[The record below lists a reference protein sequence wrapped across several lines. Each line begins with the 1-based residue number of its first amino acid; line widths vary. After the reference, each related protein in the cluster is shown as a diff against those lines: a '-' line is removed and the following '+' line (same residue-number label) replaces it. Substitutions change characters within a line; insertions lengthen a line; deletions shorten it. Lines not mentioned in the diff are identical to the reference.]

1 MIESIRRRLTLGY
14 VGILALILILFG
26 VIVVT
31 IFSAQLTREQDQ
43 RLLTSAQGAVRFVIN
58 PDSGEPERNG
68 PPASVRQELESSGD
82 SPSAGQN
89 IVADIGVYV
98 VPPKTS
104 SGATDSDSDI
114 YGRVPGPGGYSSS
127 DLGLPFRDAAHEAE
141 RAGEPGFQTVEAAE
155 GKVEVASLPVRDESG
170 EVVAVVQAAQMR
182 WAVTGTVNRLILVLV
197 PVGVGSLLLAGIGG
211 LFISRRAMQPVQESF
226 QRQRTFVADASHEL
240 KTPLALVKIGS
251 EVIKRNPTDPENEEI
266 VDDQLSEIERMQ
278 DLLSGLL
285 VLARLDAGKLD
296 VEDNPFDLSIIA
308 VETAERFVKRAAYEG
323 VHLAMV
329 VPEQLPTHGDPD
341 RTAQILTAL
350 LDNAIRYTPK
360 GGTITVSGQR
370 LGDGV
375 EARVEDTGPGISAG
389 HLPHIFDRFYRAEEA
404 RTRAGGGSG
413 LGLSIA
419 RDLAV
424 AQNGD
429 LSARNVADGAA
440 KAESGAIFCLKL
452 PAK

>member
-14 VGILALILILFG
+14 VGILALILVLFG
-26 VIVVT
+26 VIVIA

-43 RLLTSAQGAVRFVIN
+43 RLLTGAREAVRFVID
-58 PDSGEPERNG
+58 PSTGEPRDG
-68 PPASVRQELESSGD
+68 QPASVRQEPDPSGD
-82 SPSAGQN
+82 SSSNSQG

-98 VPPKTS
+98 VPPENS
-104 SGATDSDSDI
+104 SGNTDSGSSI
-114 YGRVPGPGGYSSS
+114 YGSVPGPGGYSSS
-127 DLGLPFRDAAHEAE
+127 NLGLPFRDAAREAE
-141 RAGEPGFQTVEAAE
+141 QKGGPDFRTVEGPE
-155 GKVEVASLPVRDESG
+155 GMVKVASLPVRDGSG
-170 EVVAVVQAAQMR
+170 EVVAVVQAAQVR
-182 WAVTGTVNRLILVLV
+182 WVVTNTVNRLILVLV
-197 PVGVGSLLLAGIGG
+197 PVGLGSLLLAGVGG
-211 LFISRRAMQPVQESF
+211 LFMSRRAMQPVQESF

-240 KTPLALVKIGS
+240 KTPLALVKIGA

-266 VDDQLSEIERMQ
+266 VDDQLSEIDRME

-285 VLARLDAGKLD
+285 VLARLDAGRLE
-296 VEDNPFDLSIIA
+296 VEDRPFDLSVIA
-308 VETAERFVKRAAYEG
+308 VETAERFVKRAANEG
-323 VHLAMV
+323 VHLAVV
-329 VPEQLPTHGDPD
+329 VPEQLPAHGDPD

-375 EARVEDTGPGISAG
+375 EARVEDTGPGISVG

-404 RTRAGGGSG
+404 RTRAGGGTG

-424 AQNGD
+424 AQKGD

-440 KAESGAIFCLKL
+440 EGESGAIFRLKL

>member
-26 VIVVT
+26 VIVAT

-43 RLLTSAQGAVRFVIN
+43 RLLASAQGAVRFVIDPN
-58 PDSGEPERNG
+58 SGEPRDD
-68 PPASVRQELESSGD
+68 PLASVQESETSGD
-82 SPSAGQN
+82 SSSAGQN
-89 IVADIGVYV
+89 TVADIGVFV
-98 VPPKTS
+98 VPSEDS
-104 SGATDSDSDI
+104 SGNTGSDSSI
-114 YGRVPGPGGYSSS
+114 YGRVPGPGGFSSS
-127 DLGLPFRDAAHEAE
+127 NLGLPYRQAAREAE
-141 RAGEPGFQTVEAAE
+141 REGGPVFRTVEGPE
-155 GKVEVASLPVRDESG
+155 GMVEVASLPVRDGSG

-182 WAVTGTVNRLILVLV
+182 WVVTNPVNRLILVLV
-197 PVGVGSLLLAGIGG
+197 PVGLGSLLLAGIGG
-211 LFISRRAMQPVQESF
+211 LFMSRRAMQPVQESF

-240 KTPLALVKIGS
+240 KTPLALVKIGA
-251 EVIKRNPTDPENEEI
+251 EVIKRNPADPENEEI
-266 VDDQLSEIERMQ
+266 VDDQLSEIDRME

-285 VLARLDAGKLD
+285 VLARLDAGRLE
-296 VEDNPFDLSIIA
+296 VEDKPFDLSIVA
-308 VETAERFVKRAAYEG
+308 VETAERFVKRAANEG
-323 VHLAMV
+323 VHLAVV
-329 VPEQLPTHGDPD
+329 VPEQLPAHGDPD

-404 RTRAGGGSG
+404 RTRAGGGTG

-429 LSARNVADGAA
+429 LHARNVADGASEV
-440 KAESGAIFCLKL
+440 ESGAIFCLKL
-452 PAK
+452 PAQ